1 MLSFLE
7 SLFRLAGLL
16 VRRLGNYHLRREQER
31 LSAIEKKARH
41 YDRMEK
47 GLRARHRAR
56 DAVAS
61 GRLSDDRYR
70 RGRGD

>member
-1 MLSFLE
+1 MRNKSHQTARAPEAKAATGNAQEVAESFE
-7 SLFRLAGLL
+7 
-16 VRRLGNYHLRREQER
+16 
-31 LSAIEKKARH
+31 
-41 YDRMEK
+41 EK

-56 DAVAS
+56 DAVAA